1 MANTLGLYGDLDDVE
16 LLMDIESSFSLTIT
30 AEMSESML
38 TVGDIHDAVL
48 EKLRVLADGRGGCA
62 TAMAFYRLRRALRL
76 EGRAGEIRT
85 DTDLST
91 GPWPSVRCLSE
102 RMRCEFGLKLPGPV
116 TTWQVNLG
124 FVAVLCCIAGLLL
137 TGVPEVQWWMP
148 LMFIG
153 LGALLMRFDPLR
165 LSNEFV
171 TVGQLATRVAK
182 LNPGPLAL
190 QGAALRLPDVWDDLV
205 EVLAE
210 HTELPKSEI
219 RPDTLLLQSQAD
231 KRGSR
236 SA

>member
-30 AEMSESML
+30 QEMAESML
-38 TVGDIHDAVL
+38 TVGDIHDAVI
-48 EKLRVLADGRGGCA
+48 EKLRVIAGSRGGCA

-91 GPWPSVRCLSE
+91 GLWPSIRCLSR
-102 RMRCEFGLKLPGPV
+102 RMQSEFGLKLPGPV
-116 TTWQVNLG
+116 TTWPGNLG
-124 FVAVLCCIAGLLL
+124 FVAVLCGFAGFLL
-137 TGVPEVQWWMP
+137 TVFPQVQWWMP

-153 LGALLMRFDPLR
+153 LGALLMRLDPLR
-165 LSNEFV
+165 LSNEFA

-190 QGAALRLPDVWDDLV
+190 QGAALRLPDIWDDLV

-219 RPDTLLLQSQAD
+219 RPDTLLLQPQAD
-231 KRGSR
+231 KQGPR